1 MNQPA
6 YVITEADQALLY
18 ALARFHYLTA
28 KQASRL
34 LYPKNADPRARYLQ
48 KLFQRLVEA
57 DYVLRLRALP
67 KPKYGQDPHVFTLAR
82 RGWDYLRGMGITTV
96 PYYRPSEELRA
107 ADNSPFMKHRLA
119 AIDVLITADRLQR
132 DLPQVTLLQL
142 LTERELK
149 RTAIRVEV
157 PAVPHSGQE
166 GVRRVAVIPDGW
178 FQLSINGGLP
188 YSIALELDR
197 GTEDQKVWREKVAAY
212 VVWAKGPYKET
223 FETDNLTIA
232 IVCPDER
239 RRAMLKDWTMREL
252 KAREQTEYA
261 AVFVFTATSP
271 VATAP
276 RRYFFS
282 KIWQEAGSDTPIRLL
297 DAPLPSDEEE
307 GVVYLYP

>member
-1 MNQPA
+1 MNQPT
-6 YVITEADQALLY
+6 YVITEADQALLLS
-18 ALARFHYLTA
+18 LARFHYLTA
-28 KQASRL
+28 KQAIRL
-34 LYPKNADPRARYLQ
+34 LYPKNADSRARYTQ

-157 PAVPHSGQE
+157 PPASQSSQGD
-166 GVRRVAVIPDGW
+166 VRRVAVIPDGW

-197 GTEDQKVWREKVAAY
+197 GTEDQKVWREKV
-212 VVWAKGPYKET
+212 
-223 FETDNLTIA
+223 D
-232 IVCPDER
+232 
-239 RRAMLKDWTMREL
+239 
-252 KAREQTEYA
+252 
-261 AVFVFTATSP
+261 
-271 VATAP
+271 
-276 RRYFFS
+276 
-282 KIWQEAGSDTPIRLL
+282 AGAEST
-297 DAPLPSDEEE
+297 
-307 GVVYLYP
+307 

>member
-6 YVITEADQALLY
+6 YVIKEADQVLLLS
-18 ALARFHYLTA
+18 LARFHYLTA

-34 LYPKNADPRARYLQ
+34 LYPKNTDSRARYTQ
-48 KLFQRLVEA
+48 KLFQRLVDA

-67 KPKYGQDPHVFTLAR
+67 QPKYGQDPHVFTLAR
-82 RGWDYLRGMGITTV
+82 RGWDYVRGMGIASV

-119 AIDVLITADRLQR
+119 TIDVLITADRLQR
-132 DLPQVTLLQL
+132 ELPQVTLLQL

-157 PAVPHSGQE
+157 PAGPHSGQE

-212 VVWAKGPYKET
+212 VVWAKGPYKDA

-239 RRAMLKDWTMREL
+239 RRAVLKDWTMLEL
-252 KAREQTEYA
+252 KAREQTE
-261 AVFVFTATSP
+261 
-271 VATAP
+271 
-276 RRYFFS
+276 
-282 KIWQEAGSDTPIRLL
+282 
-297 DAPLPSDEEE
+297 
-307 GVVYLYP
+307 